1 MIALA
6 MTFLNMIPGIS
17 SLIQFV
23 AGKWMDSK
31 VSMYQSRMGVTKD
44 VAINAI
50 NAEVEN
56 NRTKVGFLNAV
67 ANSRFLQFIVGGFAL
82 PWIVYGNKVIIWD
95 NIIHKF
101 FWGTYGFTPPIG
113 GMVGN
118 WAEIILGGIF
128 VTSTG
133 MGITAAVL
141 NRTKS
146 DA

>member
-1 MIALA
+1 MIAFGL
-6 MTFLNMIPGIS
+6 TLLNMIPGIS

-31 VSMYQSRMGVTKD
+31 VSMYQARMGVTKE
-44 VAINAI
+44 VAVTAI

-56 NRTKVGFLNAV
+56 NKTKVGWLQAV
-67 ANSRFLQFIVGGFAL
+67 AGSKFLMCIVGGFASPL
-82 PWIVYGNKVIIWD
+82 IFYMMKSVVWD

-101 FWGTYGFTPPIG
+101 FWGTYGFTPPLTG
-113 GMVGN
+113 FTAE
-118 WAEIILGGIF
+118 WAGVIIGGIF

-133 MGITAAVL
+133 MGITQAVL

-146 DA
+146 